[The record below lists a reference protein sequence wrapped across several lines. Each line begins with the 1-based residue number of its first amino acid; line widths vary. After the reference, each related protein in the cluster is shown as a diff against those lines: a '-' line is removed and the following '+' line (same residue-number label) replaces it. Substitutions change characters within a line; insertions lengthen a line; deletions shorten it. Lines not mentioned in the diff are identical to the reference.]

1 MEDATHHSHPHNS
14 VRDVLAFIV
23 KLKLHLSIQLHKCP
37 TADLHWSFIEITM
50 TTKKTYVFP
59 LSPSDY
65 HCYSAKGKKVI
76 KTPST
81 CSFKLCITQACIMSV
96 FV

>member
-14 VRDVLAFIV
+14 VRDGLAFIV

-50 TTKKTYVFP
+50 TTKKHMFFHF
-59 LSPSDY
+59 LLQIII
-65 HCYSAKGKKVI
+65 AILQKEKK
-76 KTPST
+76 
-81 CSFKLCITQACIMSV
+81 
-96 FV
+96 

>member
-14 VRDVLAFIV
+14 VRDGLAFIV

-50 TTKKTYVFP
+50 TTKKKHMFFHF
-59 LSPSDY
+59 LLQIII
-65 HCYSAKGKKVI
+65 AILQKEKK
-76 KTPST
+76 
-81 CSFKLCITQACIMSV
+81 
-96 FV
+96 